1 MTDFHFTHSAALLA
15 WAQQLAPATAAA
27 QPALATDLR
36 QRIDEKT
43 KPLGALGQI
52 ESLALQLGLIQ
63 GRTDPALHA
72 PQVLVFAA
80 DHGIARQGVS
90 AFPAEVTP
98 QMVCN
103 FLNHGAAVSVIARAN
118 GLRQVVVDCGV
129 NADFAP
135 HPDLLIAKVAGAEH
149 GCADSTQGP
158 AMTEAQ
164 VLQAMGQG
172 RAVLAACPGN
182 ALLLGEMGIGNT
194 SPAALLM
201 HTLTGMPLADCVGVG
216 TGLDAAGLARKQAT
230 LARALAANAV
240 PVQRGQ
246 PLALL
251 AALGGLEIATLTGAV
266 LQAVHERR
274 VVLVDG
280 FITTAAV
287 AVAAAISP
295 AVLSHCVFAHSSAE
309 SGHARWLRHLG
320 VRALLDLALRLGEGS
335 GAALAW
341 PLLVA
346 ACAVLREMASFSS
359 AGVSTQADRGQTGAP
374 TDAPSGET
382 SGAPNGETTVTPG
395 A

>member
-1 MTDFHFTHSAALLA
+1 MVAMTRAANVDLARVHAFHMSEFDFASTDALLA

-27 QPALATDLR
+27 QPQLAADLQ
-36 QRIDEKT
+36 QRLDEKT

-63 GRTDPALHA
+63 RRLDPVLTA
-72 PQVLVFAA
+72 PQVVVFAA

-90 AFPAEVTP
+90 AYPAEVTP
-98 QMVCN
+98 QMVLN
-103 FLNHGAAVSVIARAN
+103 FLSHGAAVSVVSRVN
-118 GLRQVVVDCGV
+118 GQRQLVVDCGV

-135 HPDLLIAKVAGAEH
+135 HADLVIAKVAGAEH
-149 GCADSTQGP
+149 GSADSTQGP
-158 AMTEAQ
+158 ALSEAQ
-164 VLQAMGQG
+164 VLQAISQG

-201 HTLTGMPLADCVGVG
+201 HTLTGKPLADCVGVG
-216 TGLDAAGLARKQAT
+216 TGLDAAGLTRKQAT
-230 LARALAANAV
+230 LARALAANAAA
-240 PVQRGQ
+240 VQSAQ

-251 AALGGLEIATLTGAV
+251 GALGGLEIATMVGAV
-266 LQAVHERR
+266 LQAVHEQR

-280 FITTAAV
+280 FITTSAV
-287 AVAAAISP
+287 AVAAAMSP

-309 SGHARWLRHLG
+309 SGHARWLQHLG
-320 VRALLDLALRLGEGS
+320 ARALLDLDLRLGEGS

-346 ACAVLREMASFSS
+346 ATAVLRDMASFRS
-359 AGVSTQADRGQTGAP
+359 AGVSTKAA
-374 TDAPSGET
+374 
-382 SGAPNGETTVTPG
+382 
-395 A
+395 